1 MACKIKLNAMK
12 CEVKW
17 LGKKPS
23 PMILGYWIGR
33 LTISDRGDD
42 FKGPMCKLQL
52 VQMPSP
58 DECGNEDAGVGAALA
73 KF

>member
-1 MACKIKLNAMK
+1 
-12 CEVKW
+12 
-17 LGKKPS
+17 
-23 PMILGYWIGR
+23 MILGYWIGR

-42 FKGPMCKLQL
+42 FKGPMCKLQT